1 MKDKQPRLKKLP
13 ALRSDAEAKDFVE
26 NVDLSRYD
34 VGEMQRFNFEFQ
46 KKEAR
51 VNMRLPNSLLSAVKT
66 EAGKRGI
73 PYQRF
78 IRQAIEQA
86 VAPKNRKL
94 WKLTTE
100 DRLSMAAGA
109 RNQDDTAT
117 APPGRF

>member
-1 MKDKQPRLKKLP
+1 MKDKQPRLKTLP

-34 VGEMQRFNFEFQ
+34 LGEMQRLNFGFQ

-66 EAGKRGI
+66 EASKRWIPINASFAKQSNRRWRRRTGK
-73 PYQRF
+73 
-78 IRQAIEQA
+78 
-86 VAPKNRKL
+86 L
-94 WKLTTE
+94 CKLTIV

-109 RNQDDTAT
+109 RNQDGTAT
-117 APPGRF
+117 APPDGF